1 LKDYFGVDFKISLNN
16 KPSYGEVLITE
27 HNLIYKP
34 YKKFTS
40 EDKFNLI
47 ISNQNEKSNIF
58 TVKIKDLTV
67 K

>member
-1 LKDYFGVDFKISLNN
+1 MKDYFGVDFKISVNA
-16 KPSYGEVLITE
+16 KPSHGEVLITE

-34 YKKFTS
+34 HKKFTS
-40 EDKFNLI
+40 KDKFNLI

-58 TVKIKDLTV
+58 TVKIEDLIV